1 MLSTV
6 CSAAISGV
14 MGYIVEVEVDLAYGL
29 PGMTLVGLPDTAVQ
43 EARERV
49 RSAVR
54 NSEFQ
59 FPAQK
64 ITVNMAPAHTRKT
77 GPVFDLAVAVGV
89 LLSSEQVVCDT
100 IDQWVMMG
108 ELSLNGALRPVYGVL
123 AFAQAA
129 LRAGKTHLLV
139 PQANAAEAA
148 LVEGL
153 EVYAADSLQGA
164 VKILAQPSA
173 FTPCRA
179 ASLSSLAF
187 LPASGSASGSAS
199 GPDFADVKGQIYAKR
214 GLEIAAAGGH
224 NLLMMGPPGSGK
236 TLLARRLPGIL
247 PPLTPTEAL
256 ETTTLYSISGRLSQ
270 DAPHGLIQTRPFRAP
285 HHAITLVALLGGQ
298 RFARP
303 GEISLA
309 HNGVLFLDE
318 LLEFRREVLEVLRQ
332 PLEDRQV
339 TLSRAQGAW
348 VYPADVILVAAM
360 NPCPC
365 GYAGDVL
372 QACQCTPGQLERYMN
387 RLSGPLLDRI
397 DLHLEVPRLQ
407 AGELLTPPQAEPSAR
422 VRERVLAARK
432 RQTERFQGSAI
443 KCNAQMQ
450 ALEIRKYCELDPP
463 SRQLLQQA
471 VQQMQLS
478 ARAYDR
484 ILKLART
491 MADLVGA
498 EKIEL
503 TQVAEAIQYR
513 CLDRR
518 QRRVA

>member
-54 NSEFQ
+54 NSDFQ

-100 IDQWVMMG
+100 IEQWVMMG
-108 ELSLNGALRPVYGVL
+108 ELSLNGTLRPVYGVL

-139 PQANAAEAA
+139 PRANAAEAA

-153 EVYAADSLQGA
+153 EVYAADSLQEA
-164 VKILAQPSA
+164 VQILARPSG
-173 FTPCRA
+173 FLPCRA

-187 LPASGSASGSAS
+187 LPSSGAAS
-199 GPDFADVKGQIYAKR
+199 GPDFADVKGQTYAKR

-247 PPLTPTEAL
+247 PPLTPAEAL

-270 DAPHGLIQTRPFRAP
+270 DAPQGLIQTRPFRAP
-285 HHAITLVALLGGQ
+285 HHAITLAALLGGQ

-360 NPCPC
+360 NPCRC
-365 GYAGDVL
+365 VD
-372 QACQCTPGQLERYMN
+372 
-387 RLSGPLLDRI
+387 
-397 DLHLEVPRLQ
+397 
-407 AGELLTPPQAEPSAR
+407 
-422 VRERVLAARK
+422 
-432 RQTERFQGSAI
+432 FQ
-443 KCNAQMQ
+443 
-450 ALEIRKYCELDPP
+450 
-463 SRQLLQQA
+463 
-471 VQQMQLS
+471 
-478 ARAYDR
+478 
-484 ILKLART
+484 
-491 MADLVGA
+491 
-498 EKIEL
+498 
-503 TQVAEAIQYR
+503 
-513 CLDRR
+513 
-518 QRRVA
+518 

>member
-100 IDQWVMMG
+100 IEQWVMMG
-108 ELSLNGALRPVYGVL
+108 ELSLNGTLRPVYGVL

-139 PQANAAEAA
+139 PRANAAEAA

-153 EVYAADSLQGA
+153 EVYAADSLQEA
-164 VKILAQPSA
+164 VNILAQPSA
-173 FTPCRA
+173 FFPCRA
-179 ASLSSLAF
+179 GSLSALAC
-187 LPASGSASGSAS
+187 LPAS
-199 GPDFADVKGQIYAKR
+199 GPDFADVKGQICAKR

-270 DAPHGLIQTRPFRAP
+270 EAPQGLIQTRPFRAP
-285 HHAITLVALLGGQ
+285 HHAITLAGLLGGQ

-372 QACQCTPGQLERYMN
+372 QACQCTPGQLERYIN

-407 AGELLTPPQAEPSAR
+407 ALELLNPPQAESSAL

-450 ALEIRKYCELDPP
+450 ALEIRKYCELDLP

-491 MADLVGA
+491 MADLVGL

>member
-100 IDQWVMMG
+100 IAQWVMMG
-108 ELSLNGALRPVYGVL
+108 ELSLNGTLRPVYGVL

-139 PQANAAEAA
+139 PRANAAEAA

-153 EVYAADSLQGA
+153 EVYAADSLQEA
-164 VKILAQPSA
+164 VNILAQPSA
-173 FTPCRA
+173 FFPCRA
-179 ASLSSLAF
+179 GSLSALAC
-187 LPASGSASGSAS
+187 LPAS
-199 GPDFADVKGQIYAKR
+199 GPDFADVKGQICAKR

-270 DAPHGLIQTRPFRAP
+270 EAPQGLIQTRPFRAP
-285 HHAITLVALLGGQ
+285 HHAITLAGLLGGQ

-372 QACQCTPGQLERYMN
+372 QACQCTPGQLERYIN

-407 AGELLTPPQAEPSAR
+407 ALELLNPPQAESSAL

-450 ALEIRKYCELDPP
+450 ALEIRKYCELDLP

-491 MADLVGA
+491 MADLVGL

>member
-14 MGYIVEVEVDLAYGL
+14 QGYIVEVEVDLAYGL
-29 PGMTLVGLPDTAVQ
+29 PGMTVVGLPDTAVQ

-54 NSEFQ
+54 NSDFQ

-77 GPVFDLAVAVGV
+77 GPIFDLAVAVGV
-89 LLSSEQVVCDT
+89 LLSSEQVLCAT
-100 IDQWVMMG
+100 IAQWVMMG

-129 LRAGKTHLLV
+129 LQAGKTHLLV
-139 PQANAAEAA
+139 PRANAAEAA
-148 LVEGL
+148 LVAEL
-153 EVYAADSLQGA
+153 KVYAADSLQEA
-164 VKILAQPSA
+164 VQILAQPA
-173 FTPCRA
+173 
-179 ASLSSLAF
+179 AF
-187 LPASGSASGSAS
+187 LWAESPASAALRSVS
-199 GPDFADVKGQIYAKR
+199 GPDFAEVKGQVFAKR

-224 NLLMMGPPGSGK
+224 NLLMVGPPGSGK

-247 PPLTPTEAL
+247 PPLSPAEAL

-270 DAPHGLIQTRPFRAP
+270 AAPQGLIHNRPFRAP
-285 HHAITLVALLGGQ
+285 HHAITLAALLGGQ

-339 TLSRAQGAW
+339 TLSRAQGTW
-348 VYPADVILVAAM
+348 VYPADMILVAAM

-365 GYAGDVL
+365 GYAGDAV
-372 QACQCTPGQLERYMN
+372 QACQCTPGQVERYMN

-397 DLHLEVPRLQ
+397 DLHLTVPRLP
-407 AGELLTPPQAEPSAR
+407 ASDLISRSPAEPSAV
-422 VRERVLAARK
+422 VRERVLSARL
-432 RQTERFQGSAI
+432 RQHERFLDSGV

-450 ALEIRKYCELDPP
+450 AADIRQYCELDSP

-471 VQQMQLS
+471 VQQLQLS

-491 MADLVGA
+491 LADLGGL
-498 EKIEL
+498 EKIEQ
-503 TQVAEAIQYR
+503 TQVAEAIQFR